1 MVTNIINGVNMYE
14 KIFKDFYKE
23 FDTKGLKRIGFF
35 TKENKDGSKVL
46 FEISTWDKGK
56 TFDYSYIILD
66 KNNNI
71 VYDEADG
78 EYKNKQMV
86 LNIYNNINKIKTY

>member
-1 MVTNIINGVNMYE
+1 MNYE
-14 KIFKDFYKE
+14 KIFNNFYKE
-23 FDTKGLKRIGFF
+23 FDNKGCKKIKFL
-35 TKENKDGSKVL
+35 TKENRDGSKVL
-46 FEISTWDKGK
+46 FEISTWDNEK
-56 TFDYSYIILD
+56 TYDYSYIILD

-78 EYKNKQMV
+78 GFKIYQNV